1 MEIVR
6 KRVREDA
13 QKTVKVVVPVLV
25 TKFSYS
31 KLGDGEIPLFKGL
44 GI

>member
-31 KLGDGEIPLFKGL
+31 KLGEEEIPLFKGL